1 MACLASE
8 EQMPIYAE
16 LSGMEGRL
24 LSPGGSALNSA
35 RAQKYINPSGKI
47 AYFGCIGNDDF
58 GKSLSDAVSAAG
70 IDAKFSV
77 SEEHKTGT
85 CASVIVGQE
94 RSLCANIAA
103 AKAYP
108 TAHVGEHLELLKKA
122 KFLYTTG
129 FFVDSNFEAVK
140 KICDFATENDK
151 PLGFNLSAV
160 FVIQF
165 YADQVKHV
173 LKHADFVFCNEDEGS
188 AYA

>member
-108 TAHVGEHLELLKKA
+108 TAHVGEHLVSLFLILSFDFEFYLRIHLGIIEKIQIPLHHRLLCR
-122 KFLYTTG
+122 F
-129 FFVDSNFEAVK
+129 
-140 KICDFATENDK
+140 
-151 PLGFNLSAV
+151 
-160 FVIQF
+160 
-165 YADQVKHV
+165 
-173 LKHADFVFCNEDEGS
+173 
-188 AYA
+188 